1 MTSRAAA
8 SRRRGSATGSTRQE
22 VAAFRRLWWRLT
34 HEERGATTAEYAM
47 TTMAAVG
54 FAGVLVALLRG
65 EEVRS
70 ILSDLVR
77 RALTVAG

>member
-1 MTSRAAA
+1 
-8 SRRRGSATGSTRQE
+8 
-22 VAAFRRLWWRLT
+22 
-34 HEERGATTAEYAM
+34 M